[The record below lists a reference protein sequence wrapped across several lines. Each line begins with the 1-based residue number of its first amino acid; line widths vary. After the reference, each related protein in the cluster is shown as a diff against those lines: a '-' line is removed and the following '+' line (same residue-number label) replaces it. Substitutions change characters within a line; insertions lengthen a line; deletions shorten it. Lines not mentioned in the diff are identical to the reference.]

1 MLIFGTLC
9 DVSHTTLT
17 AKGARTRDAILA
29 AAIERFGR
37 DGYRATSV
45 ADIARDAQ
53 VGGSVAYAYFP
64 NKESLFLA
72 ALDEDAAQA
81 IREGVSHLLVEGG
94 HERWHASLIPTLV
107 EALSRHPLARRVVT
121 GLEPTATDR
130 VSEIPAMGELR
141 QAVGER
147 LRADQA
153 LGRVRRDIDPTPIGN
168 GIVTITIAL
177 LMGALQVGVGALGDL
192 GDDVWAVFSAAL
204 EPPAQ

>member
-1 MLIFGTLC
+1 M
-9 DVSHTTLT
+9 SHTTLT

-121 GLEPTATDR
+121 GLEPTVTDR

-141 QAVGER
+141 QAVGAR

-168 GIVTITIAL
+168 GIVTITMAL

>member
-1 MLIFGTLC
+1 M
-9 DVSHTTLT
+9 SHTTLT

-141 QAVGER
+141 QAVGAR

-177 LMGALQVGVGALGDL
+177 LMGALQVGVGALADL

>member
-1 MLIFGTLC
+1 M
-9 DVSHTTLT
+9 SHTTLT

-107 EALSRHPLARRVVT
+107 EALNRHPLARRVVT

-141 QAVGER
+141 QAVGAR
-147 LRADQA
+147 LRADQE
-153 LGRVRRDIDPTPIGN
+153 LGLVRRDIDPTPIGN
-168 GIVTITIAL
+168 GIVTITMAL
-177 LMGALQVGVGALGDL
+177 LMGALQVGVGALADL

>member
-1 MLIFGTLC
+1 M
-9 DVSHTTLT
+9 SHTTLT

-141 QAVGER
+141 QAVGAR
-147 LRADQA
+147 LRADQE
-153 LGRVRRDIDPTPIGN
+153 LGLVRRDIDPTPIGN

-177 LMGALQVGVGALGDL
+177 LMGALQVGVGALADL

>member
-1 MLIFGTLC
+1 M
-9 DVSHTTLT
+9 SHTTLT

-141 QAVGER
+141 QAVGAR

-168 GIVTITIAL
+168 GIVTITMAL
-177 LMGALQVGVGALGDL
+177 LMGALQVGVGALADL

>member
-1 MLIFGTLC
+1 M
-9 DVSHTTLT
+9 SHTTLT

-141 QAVGER
+141 QAVGAR
-147 LRADQA
+147 LRADQE
-153 LGRVRRDIDPTPIGN
+153 LGLVRRDIDPTPIGN

>member
-1 MLIFGTLC
+1 M
-9 DVSHTTLT
+9 SHTTLT

-107 EALSRHPLARRVVT
+107 EALSRHPLARREVT
-121 GLEPTATDR
+121 GLEPTVTDR

-141 QAVGER
+141 QAVGAR
-147 LRADQA
+147 LRADQE
-153 LGRVRRDIDPTPIGN
+153 LGLVRRDIDPTPIGN
-168 GIVTITIAL
+168 GIVTITMAL
-177 LMGALQVGVGALGDL
+177 LMGALQVGVGALADL

>member
-1 MLIFGTLC
+1 M
-9 DVSHTTLT
+9 SHTTLT

-107 EALSRHPLARRVVT
+107 EALNRHPLARRVVT

-141 QAVGER
+141 QAVGAR

-153 LGRVRRDIDPTPIGN
+153 LGLVRRDIDPTPIGN
-168 GIVTITIAL
+168 GIVTITMAL
-177 LMGALQVGVGALGDL
+177 LMGALQVGVGALADL

>member
-1 MLIFGTLC
+1 M
-9 DVSHTTLT
+9 SHTTLT

-107 EALSRHPLARRVVT
+107 EALNRHPLARRVVT
-121 GLEPTATDR
+121 GLEPTVTDR

-141 QAVGER
+141 QAVGAR

-168 GIVTITIAL
+168 GIVTITMAL
-177 LMGALQVGVGALGDL
+177 LMGALQVGVGALADL

>member
-1 MLIFGTLC
+1 M
-9 DVSHTTLT
+9 SHTTLT

-107 EALSRHPLARRVVT
+107 EALNRHPLARRVVT

-141 QAVGER
+141 QAVGAR

-177 LMGALQVGVGALGDL
+177 LMGALQVGVGALADL

>member
-1 MLIFGTLC
+1 M
-9 DVSHTTLT
+9 SHTTLT

-107 EALSRHPLARRVVT
+107 EALNRHPLARRVVT
-121 GLEPTATDR
+121 GLEPTVTDR

-141 QAVGER
+141 QAVGAR
-147 LRADQA
+147 LRADQE
-153 LGRVRRDIDPTPIGN
+153 LGLVRRDIDPTPIGN

>member
-1 MLIFGTLC
+1 M
-9 DVSHTTLT
+9 SHTTLT

-107 EALSRHPLARRVVT
+107 EALGRHPLARRVVT
-121 GLEPTATDR
+121 GLEPTVTDR

-177 LMGALQVGVGALGDL
+177 LMGALQVGVGALADL

>member
-1 MLIFGTLC
+1 M
-9 DVSHTTLT
+9 SHTTLT

-107 EALSRHPLARRVVT
+107 EALNRHPLARRVVT

-141 QAVGER
+141 QAVGAR

>member
-1 MLIFGTLC
+1 M
-9 DVSHTTLT
+9 SHTTLT

-121 GLEPTATDR
+121 GLEPTVTDR

-141 QAVGER
+141 QAVGAR
-147 LRADQA
+147 LRSDQA

-177 LMGALQVGVGALGDL
+177 LMGALQVGVGALADL

>member
-1 MLIFGTLC
+1 M
-9 DVSHTTLT
+9 SHTTLT

-107 EALSRHPLARRVVT
+107 EALNRHPLARRVVT
-121 GLEPTATDR
+121 GLEPTVTDR

-141 QAVGER
+141 QAVGAR

-177 LMGALQVGVGALGDL
+177 LMGALQVGVGALADL

>member
-1 MLIFGTLC
+1 M
-9 DVSHTTLT
+9 SHTTLT

-107 EALSRHPLARRVVT
+107 EALNRHPLARRVVT

-141 QAVGER
+141 QAVGAR

-153 LGRVRRDIDPTPIGN
+153 LGLVRRDIDPTPIGN

-177 LMGALQVGVGALGDL
+177 LMGALQVGVGALADL

>member
-1 MLIFGTLC
+1 M
-9 DVSHTTLT
+9 SHTTLT

-141 QAVGER
+141 QAVGAR
-147 LRADQA
+147 LRADQE
-153 LGRVRRDIDPTPIGN
+153 LGLVRRDIDPTPIGN
-168 GIVTITIAL
+168 GIVTITMAL
-177 LMGALQVGVGALGDL
+177 LMGALQVGVGALADL

>member
-1 MLIFGTLC
+1 M
-9 DVSHTTLT
+9 SHTTLT

-107 EALSRHPLARRVVT
+107 EALNRHPLARRVVT
-121 GLEPTATDR
+121 GLEPTVTDR

-141 QAVGER
+141 QAVGAR

-153 LGRVRRDIDPTPIGN
+153 LGLVRRDIDPTPIGN
-168 GIVTITIAL
+168 GIVTITMAL
-177 LMGALQVGVGALGDL
+177 LMGALQVGVGALADL